1 MRAYSS
7 TQPVYNPLSTHI
19 NWQFA
24 VALATLSE
32 PYKASSD
39 VGRNHNSNSPIYQ
52 DFGCYVF
59 DRLVACPPLFCNND
73 LPLREIR
80 LGPIQ
85 LHHPSVTRKTA
96 A

>member
-1 MRAYSS
+1 MRVYFS
-7 TQPVYNPLSTHI
+7 TQLVYNPLSTPI
-19 NWQFA
+19 NSRFA
-24 VALATLSE
+24 VALAAISE
-32 PYKASSD
+32 PCEAPSD
-39 VGRNHNSNSPIYQ
+39 EGRHHNPNSPIYQ
-52 DFGCYVF
+52 DFGCYAF
-59 DRLVACPPLFCNND
+59 DRFLACSPLLCNDD

>member
-1 MRAYSS
+1 MRAYFS
-7 TQPVYNPLSTHI
+7 TQPLYNPLSPPI
-19 NWQFA
+19 NSRFA
-24 VALATLSE
+24 VALAATSESCEALSD
-32 PYKASSD
+32 A
-39 VGRNHNSNSPIYQ
+39 GRHHTPNSLIHQ

-59 DRLVACPPLFCNND
+59 DGFLPCPPLLCNDD
-73 LPLREIR
+73 LHLREIR